1 MRTVPQDKLGIDVS
15 ITECRVKF
23 STSKGGLSRYSNRG
37 PCLNKLSFLGMGF
50 LDLLVEV
57 FGSRTIAE
65 EDVVIRVTMLA

>member
-1 MRTVPQDKLGIDVS
+1 MRIVPQDKLGIDLS

-23 STSKGGLSRYSNRG
+23 STSKGGLSRHSNRG

-65 EDVVIRVTMLA
+65 EDVVIRVTVFA